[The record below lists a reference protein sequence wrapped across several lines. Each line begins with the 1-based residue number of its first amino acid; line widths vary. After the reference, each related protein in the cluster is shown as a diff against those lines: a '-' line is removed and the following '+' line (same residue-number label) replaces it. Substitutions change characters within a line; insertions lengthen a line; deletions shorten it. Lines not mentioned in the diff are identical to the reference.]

1 MEHSETK
8 KMMIEASKKMEAF
21 ERLTAGISEYIKNK
35 DEIKTALSLGLN
47 PENTQFLETI
57 LCEKQDID
65 QKLDV
70 IHKELESQLDILTEQ
85 YAKEKYSLEIGDI
98 VDRELGKSKWALCIY
113 WINLCDN
120 EHLYVSGLKVT
131 KQGKIGKRVCGFYT
145 NWENWTK
152 RSDTDLKMKKF
163 KSYSGDEYLISEKKF
178 DIETKEYNDAL
189 NAGDEKT
196 MLKFEEGHTGWILIS
211 A

>member
-70 IHKELESQLDILTEQ
+70 IHKELESQQDILTEQ

-98 VDRELGKSKWALCIY
+98 VDCDRGKHKWALCIY
-113 WINLCDN
+113 WINLCDD
-120 EHLYVSGLKVT
+120 ESLYVSGLKVT
-131 KQGKIGKRVCGFYT
+131 KQGKVGKRSCGFYT
-145 NWENWTK
+145 DSEYWTK
-152 RSDTDLKMKKF
+152 REGTDLKMKKF
-163 KSYSGDEYLISEKKF
+163 KSFSGDEYLISEKKF

-189 NAGDEKT
+189 NTGDEKT

-211 A
+211 G